1 MSDGYGRLI
10 LSVLVLM
17 AGNPV
22 PQNTTVPVH
31 TTPLPLSPDVCPHRI
46 SAVHPAL
53 YQPWSAVHSDMCPKG
68 EYMATRKTTSY
79 PFPDASLKT
88 SSFGAFN
95 NTTSLDVKVKSSS
108 RKKTNTTLV
117 LQSGMFMFHTDTLVG
132 SNRTLEV
139 ETQAN
144 TTGANMSNSSN
155 QYVESVAA
163 FDVPITSV
171 SNSSNQSIW
180 METWANIT
188 DDHVSNSSNQSV
200 VSVVA
205 EVSNSSNQSV
215 ISVLAEVSNATTGS
229 NSSNSTPVTWKINK
243 MVRVKKA
250 QRKSS
255 TRPTKN
261 TANRTVVAP
270 ATPVETK
277 NSTDDN
283 TTVPVVAQNA
293 TEDNT
298 TVPVVAQNATEDNTT
313 VPVVALNATE
323 DTTAINATTIDTN
336 TTTPVK
342 PQVVVETPVKVEPQ
356 VVTEV
361 ISVIGSPAKPEVNT
375 TGKQVGPY
383 EPETPEDVAG
393 QILSAV
399 VCTAGVC
406 IYVISKAVVEVV
418 STRGKG
424 SKRWKRCK
432 RGDASS
438 DNAVDSSATQSEA
451 PSNKSDK
458 VVILFSGCATHESL
472 PDQGPTNV
480 CNPFPLFDN
489 AMGSVLNNGALPE
502 RLVVRTDVKLNEMK
516 RAQPGVM
523 DTTTINIC
531 GIPDRDHT
539 VIPVT
544 GIKVLVT
551 NTLYVFVGCT
561 FGADPRHSTLRG
573 PMFELL
579 SFLRVCLSCKVKVEQ
594 LRIFTDVSIKE
605 LLDLIDNIDESKLKT
620 EKEKSNLKEEK
631 AKLKENVQAA
641 VNHRGVFLPCTSL
654 ELIRTMID
662 KTTPYQFCMLVIS
675 THTSMD
681 PSAPPHRDTNLLFP
695 NSPAMNEVSF
705 WLMLLA
711 CKYTVFAFL
720 FTCHAG
726 GYMKGP
732 EEAGSTAQR
741 GGQTANEVESRDIAI
756 DVFMSKANEAYQELR
771 RMYPCR

>member
-1 MSDGYGRLI
+1 
-10 LSVLVLM
+10 
-17 AGNPV
+17 
-22 PQNTTVPVH
+22 
-31 TTPLPLSPDVCPHRI
+31 
-46 SAVHPAL
+46 
-53 YQPWSAVHSDMCPKG
+53 
-68 EYMATRKTTSY
+68 MATRQLTSY
-79 PFPDASLKT
+79 PFPDASLKP
-88 SSFGAFN
+88 SSIGAFN
-95 NTTSLDVKVKSSS
+95 NTTSLDVKVKSSLP
-108 RKKTNTTLV
+108 KKTKSTLV
-117 LQSGMFMFHTDTLVG
+117 LQSGMFMIPTDTPVG
-132 SNRTLEV
+132 SNRTLV
-139 ETQAN
+139 LDTVVNA
-144 TTGANMSNSSN
+144 TGAN
-155 QYVESVAA
+155 
-163 FDVPITSV
+163 
-171 SNSSNQSIW
+171 
-180 METWANIT
+180 
-188 DDHVSNSSNQSV
+188 VSNSSNQSV
-200 VSVVA
+200 VSVLA
-205 EVSNSSNQSV
+205 AVSNT
-215 ISVLAEVSNATTGS
+215 TTGS

-243 MVRVKKA
+243 MVRVKKS

-283 TTVPVVAQNA
+283 TSVPVVAQNA
-293 TEDNT
+293 TDDNT
-298 TVPVVAQNATEDNTT
+298 SVPVVAQ
-313 VPVVALNATE
+313 NATE
-323 DTTAINATTIDTN
+323 DTTAINATTIAIN
-336 TTTPVK
+336 TTTPVET
-342 PQVVVETPVKVEPQ
+342 QVVMETPVKVEPPVVMETPVKTEPQ
-356 VVTEV
+356 VKVETPINVETPISEL

-393 QILSAV
+393 QILSAL

-406 IYVISKAVVEVV
+406 TYVISKAVVEVV

-438 DNAVDSSATQSEA
+438 DNVVDSSATQSEA

-458 VVILFSGCATHESL
+458 IVVLFSGCATHESL
-472 PDQGPTNV
+472 PDQGPTKV
-480 CNPFPLFDN
+480 CNQFPLVDN
-489 AMGSVLNNGALPE
+489 VMGSVLNNGALPD
-502 RLVVRTDVKLNEMK
+502 RLVVRTEAKLNEMK

-544 GIKVLVT
+544 GVKVEVT
-551 NTLYVFVGCT
+551 NTLHVFVGCT
-561 FGADPRHSTLRG
+561 FKKDPRHSELIG
-573 PMFELL
+573 PMYELL
-579 SFLRVCLSCKVKVEQ
+579 GFLRVCFSCGVKVEQ

-605 LLDLIDNIDESKLKT
+605 LLDLIDDIDESKLKN
-620 EKEKSNLKEEK
+620 EKEQSKLKDEN
-631 AKLKENVQAA
+631 AKLKAYVQAA
-641 VNHRGVFLPCTSL
+641 VNHGDVFLTCTSL

-662 KTTPYQFCMLVIS
+662 KTTPYKYCMLVIS

-681 PSAPPHRDTNLLFP
+681 KSAPPHRDTNLLFP

-741 GGQTANEVESRDIAI
+741 GGQTANEAEAQDIAV
-756 DVFMSKANEAYQELR
+756 DAFMSTVSQAYQELR
-771 RMYPCR
+771 RIYPGRQSNISLQ

>member
-1 MSDGYGRLI
+1 
-10 LSVLVLM
+10 
-17 AGNPV
+17 
-22 PQNTTVPVH
+22 
-31 TTPLPLSPDVCPHRI
+31 
-46 SAVHPAL
+46 
-53 YQPWSAVHSDMCPKG
+53 
-68 EYMATRKTTSY
+68 
-79 PFPDASLKT
+79 
-88 SSFGAFN
+88 
-95 NTTSLDVKVKSSS
+95 
-108 RKKTNTTLV
+108 
-117 LQSGMFMFHTDTLVG
+117 
-132 SNRTLEV
+132 
-139 ETQAN
+139 
-144 TTGANMSNSSN
+144 
-155 QYVESVAA
+155 
-163 FDVPITSV
+163 
-171 SNSSNQSIW
+171 
-180 METWANIT
+180 
-188 DDHVSNSSNQSV
+188 
-200 VSVVA
+200 
-205 EVSNSSNQSV
+205 
-215 ISVLAEVSNATTGS
+215 
-229 NSSNSTPVTWKINK
+229 

-283 TTVPVVAQNA
+283 TTVPVETKNS
-293 TEDNT
+293 TDDNT
-298 TVPVVAQNATEDNTT
+298 TVPVVAQTATEDNTT

-336 TTTPVK
+336 TTTPVET
-342 PQVVVETPVKVEPQ
+342 QVVVETPVKVELPVVMETLLKTEPPAVMETLTKTEPQ
-356 VVTEV
+356 VKVETPINVETPISEL

-393 QILSAV
+393 QILSAL

-406 IYVISKAVVEVV
+406 TYVISKAVVEVV

-438 DNAVDSSATQSEA
+438 DDAVDSSTTQSEA

-480 CNPFPLFDN
+480 CNQFPLFEKV
-489 AMGSVLNNGALPE
+489 MGSVYNNGALPE
-502 RLVVRTDVKLNEMK
+502 RLVLRTGIELNEMK
-516 RAQPGVM
+516 RAQPRVM

-539 VIPVT
+539 VIQAT

-551 NTLYVFVGCT
+551 NTIYVFLGCT
-561 FGADPRHSTLRG
+561 FRIDSRHSTLDG

-594 LRIFTDVSIKE
+594 LRIFTDVSTDK
-605 LLDLIDNIDESKLKT
+605 LLLLIDNIDESKLKT

-641 VNHRGVFLPCTSL
+641 VNHGGVFLPCTSL

-662 KTTPYQFCMLVIS
+662 KTTSYQFCMLVIS

-681 PSAPPHRDTNLLFP
+681 KSAPPHRDTNLLFP

-732 EEAGSTAQR
+732 EETGSTAQR
-741 GGQTANEVESRDIAI
+741 GGQMGEGINVFEYMDRVQARLAGANADLEVAMADLEVARNMVLTQSPEQNPSR
-756 DVFMSKANEAYQELR
+756 VYL
-771 RMYPCR
+771 